1 MRPVPRTMRISSDT
15 WCMEFVWLLSIS
27 LRALLPRVFV
37 TWGRMS
43 SQPHW
48 ASEAAWSQLMA
59 FTQHSPAC
67 QQDLDTEH
75 REISLFHTHTHTHT
89 HAAVKCHEVERF
101 NVFIPC
107 SHPVFAPNST
117 LCSQCS
123 AFYFS
128 TCSPTAWA
136 ELRLHALSTYSY
148 WSARADF
155 CFTSGHCSRQGCK
168 VSEQYQSCNRWVFS
182 LLWIC
187 QITDESFCL

>member
-1 MRPVPRTMRISSDT
+1 MHGVCLAPVHLPESPLTASICHLGKNVQSASLG
-15 WCMEFVWLLSIS
+15 VWGSMIPAYGLYTALARLSAG
-27 LRALLPRVFV
+27 LR
-37 TWGRMS
+37 
-43 SQPHW
+43 
-48 ASEAAWSQLMA
+48 
-59 FTQHSPAC
+59 
-67 QQDLDTEH
+67 H
-75 REISLFHTHTHTHT
+75 RAQGNITLSHTHTHT
-89 HAAVKCHEVERF
+89 AVKCHEVERF

-136 ELRLHALSTYSY
+136 ELMLHALSTYSY